1 MYDDIKLN
9 QDKYGSGSFRHSV
22 GFAFALVGEY
32 FFQLLNF
39 NCTAKR
45 YVSSN
50 SKGARS
56 YPSTAKFWKFML
68 VIY

>member
-9 QDKYGSGSFRHSV
+9 QDKYGSGSFRHFV

-39 NCTAKR
+39 KCTAKR

-50 SKGARS
+50 SKGA
-56 YPSTAKFWKFML
+56 
-68 VIY
+68 